1 MKHLQLAFYLLF
13 LTTMA
18 GFLLTVI
25 THTHPGCS

>member
-13 LTTMA
+13 LTTTV

-25 THTHPGCS
+25 THNHPGCS